1 MHVAFFRYP
10 AKNTHLIRALIVK
23 IVQLISE
30 KTHTQQTTTTTTIT
44 ALIIII
50 ITQHSFAL
58 NCIVIV
64 NGFLVYG
71 NYINL
76 IDFRL
81 VRYI

>member
-30 KTHTQQTTTTTTIT
+30 KTHTQQTTTIT